1 MSTITPKTAMSKSK
15 VDSGDLPPLWKTVF
29 GAGVL
34 SAVVG
39 VAAMSLSWATAIAV
53 ELLIGAAM
61 TAVGIVQTLL
71 AIQSRGQKGV
81 VWISASALL
90 FLIGGVFLLASPI
103 EGVRTIS
110 LLIAILFV
118 VEGVARIVSAFTLPA
133 YFNRPALIVE
143 GVVGTG
149 LGLFFWA
156 NWPGDAAWM
165 IGLLVGIR
173 FLVAGIAMASM
184 GWMMR
189 LSRMNTA

>member
-1 MSTITPKTAMSKSK
+1 MSTMTPTTAMSKSN
-15 VDSGDLPPLWKTVF
+15 VDSDDLPPLWKTVF

-34 SAVVG
+34 LAAVG

-61 TAVGIVQTLL
+61 TAVGIVQAAL

-81 VWISASALL
+81 VWIGVSALL

-118 VEGVARIVSAFTLPA
+118 VEGVGRIVSAFTLPT
-133 YFNRPALIVE
+133 YFNRPTLMVE
-143 GVVGTG
+143 GLVGTG
-149 LGLFFWA
+149 LGLFFWT
-156 NWPGDAAWM
+156 NWPGDAGWM

-173 FLVAGIAMASM
+173 CLVAGIAMASM

-189 LSRMNTA
+189 PSRTNAA